1 MIGSTAVGA
10 AISEDNTTQNICL
23 SRKWRRRMLKIR
35 LQGTMN
41 DIKWFKKMITEM
53 KQVSNI
59 EFSEP
64 FANKGTT
71 KYVRVYGEIERK
83 DSK

>member
-1 MIGSTAVGA
+1 
-10 AISEDNTTQNICL
+10 
-23 SRKWRRRMLKIR
+23 MLKIR
-35 LQGTMN
+35 LQGTIS
-41 DIKWFKKMITEM
+41 DIKWFQKMIKGM
-53 KQVSNI
+53 KQIEKV

>member
-1 MIGSTAVGA
+1 
-10 AISEDNTTQNICL
+10 
-23 SRKWRRRMLKIR
+23 MLKIR

-41 DIKWFKKMITEM
+41 DIKWFQKMITEM